1 MINYGLKINNE
12 MAKLDEIEYNLIIIK
27 SGEVKVIKE
36 CYNSGVIHNKYIL
49 EKNAKLIIN
58 CRMNVEGEICDL
70 YHDVEMRGSNSE
82 VKILLK
88 GVVAQ
93 NSKIIYRS
101 KIYTEHNLKNLNINQ
116 SAKFLKVKT
125 NNALNTS
132 QNPDSE
138 VAIIKSEIDAIPMLE
153 INTKDVSA
161 SHSLAI
167 SDINIYDIYYLQ
179 LYGLDESEANSAL
192 LNSIFLYQNLL

>member
-12 MAKLDEIEYNLIIIK
+12 SVCADDVVHNITTIK
-27 SGEVKVIKE
+27 SGEAKEIKE
-36 CYNSGVIHNKYIL
+36 FYNSGAMHNKYVL
-49 EKNAKLIIN
+49 ERNAKLIID
-58 CRMNVEGEICDL
+58 CRVNVGEGICDL
-70 YHDVEMRGSNSE
+70 YHDVEMRGDNSE

-88 GVVAQ
+88 GVAAQ
-93 NSKIIYRS
+93 NSKVIYRS

-125 NNALNTS
+125 NNALNMS
-132 QNPDSE
+132 QNSDSE
-138 VAIIKSEIDAIPMLE
+138 ATVIKSEIDAIPMLE
-153 INTKDVSA
+153 INTKDVVA

-192 LNSIFLYQNLL
+192 LNAFMI